1 MVKIIESQNRFGT
14 MNEKSVRLSNITEED
29 KELLCFMHHMEL
41 KDLKTYD
48 LTKDKKL
55 IFRVHRKNLGQYFG
69 FDGNHMFMADQKKHD
84 GSFFEVTS
92 NYVKAHPYGWTDIP
106 EDILIVT
113 SETPNV
119 VIGHPVADCPV
130 VMMCDKKQ
138 KVSAIGHCSGEFIDQ
153 QLPYMIAEVLQKEY
167 GSNAKDIFA
176 YVSASAGPNW
186 FYDSYPKWAKDSSI
200 WKNCITYDHENKQ
213 FHINIKPAVLMQII
227 HSGVLPKNI
236 QFNMDDTIT
245 HPAYYSNHAS
255 SKKGGNQPEKN
266 GRHFAGLYY
275 DEEDS
280 AKVKI
285 LKPRKR

>member
-1 MVKIIESQNRFGT
+1 MSFSSSPYPIPPRSAVMIFENISFTESTTSRRDR
-14 MNEKSVRLSNITEED
+14 KLSLRSIR
-29 KELLCFMHHMEL
+29 
-41 KDLKTYD
+41 
-48 LTKDKKL
+48 
-55 IFRVHRKNLGQYFG
+55 I
-69 FDGNHMFMADQKKHD
+69 
-84 GSFFEVTS
+84 SS
-92 NYVKAHPYGWTDIP
+92 
-106 EDILIVT
+106 
-113 SETPNV
+113 
-119 VIGHPVADCPV
+119 
-130 VMMCDKKQ
+130 
-138 KVSAIGHCSGEFIDQ
+138 
-153 QLPYMIAEVLQKEY
+153 EVLQKEY